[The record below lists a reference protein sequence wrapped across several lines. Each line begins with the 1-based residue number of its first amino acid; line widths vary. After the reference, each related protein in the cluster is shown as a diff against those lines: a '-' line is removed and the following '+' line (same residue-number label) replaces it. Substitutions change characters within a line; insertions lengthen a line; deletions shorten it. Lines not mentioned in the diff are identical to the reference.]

1 MKNSI
6 LLLIT
11 LCFSLTIYAH
21 GSAGSISKDET
32 NDRPITF
39 PDTQK
44 HKTLV
49 TDLHTHSVFS
59 DGHVWPNIRVGEAL
73 RDGLDVLAVTEHLE
87 YQPHNKDIPH
97 TNRNRSYEE
106 AKIAASNKN
115 IIIIN
120 GSEITRDMPPGHVN
134 AVFIKD
140 ANTLFNIESPKNIE
154 EKKNLKKMVKE
165 MQWGGIDDATKEH
178 YILGNMWPAENAIE
192 AANKQGAFLFWN
204 HPDWHIQTVDGV
216 AQLDPMHKEMIEK
229 GYLHGIEVVNGNGYS
244 EEAFHLA
251 LDHNL
256 AIIGTSDIHD
266 LIDWD
271 YKPHL
276 GGHRPVTLVFAASK
290 TENSVKEALE
300 DRRTVVWFKNTLL
313 GLKRNLQPL
322 LEASLTIESARYNNR
337 TQILAIKIKNTSD
350 AVFLLKNKSEYT
362 FTNNDDLVEVPAQG
376 SKNIGVKTIN
386 RLSMLQLDFE
396 VLNALEAPKVPSQL
410 TLKKS
415 IN

>member
-1 MKNSI
+1 M
-6 LLLIT
+6 
-11 LCFSLTIYAH
+11 
-21 GSAGSISKDET
+21 
-32 NDRPITF
+32 
-39 PDTQK
+39 
-44 HKTLV
+44 
-49 TDLHTHSVFS
+49 
-59 DGHVWPNIRVGEAL
+59 
-73 RDGLDVLAVTEHLE
+73 
-87 YQPHNKDIPH
+87 
-97 TNRNRSYEE
+97 
-106 AKIAASNKN
+106 
-115 IIIIN
+115 
-120 GSEITRDMPPGHVN
+120 
-134 AVFIKD
+134 
-140 ANTLFNIESPKNIE
+140 
-154 EKKNLKKMVKE
+154 
-165 MQWGGIDDATKEH
+165 
-178 YILGNMWPAENAIE
+178 
-192 AANKQGAFLFWN
+192 
-204 HPDWHIQTVDGV
+204 
-216 AQLDPMHKEMIEK
+216 
-229 GYLHGIEVVNGNGYS
+229 NGNGYS

-322 LEASLTIESARYNNR
+322 LEASLTIESASYNNR
-337 TQILAIKIKNTSD
+337 TQILAIRIKNTSD

-386 RLSMLQLDFE
+386 RLNMLQLDFE